1 MLSPCGPLAI
11 VSSKI
16 PSVVGLSLSGPLAIV
31 STIAIASIVGIS
43 LGGPLAIVSSI
54 AVWAVI
60 GFSRPLAIVSTVVT
74 TQSVVWR
81 GSGLGL
87 GIGFSDWLSI
97 GGPLA
102 IVTSIAVASIVG
114 FGRGQSA
121 GRQYSK
127 SKLHLVTMVLSD

>member
-43 LGGPLAIVSSI
+43 LSGPLAIVSTIAVASI
-54 AVWAVI
+54 VVWAVI

-81 GSGLGL
+81 GSSLGL

-121 GRQYSK
+121 GRQ
-127 SKLHLVTMVLSD
+127 